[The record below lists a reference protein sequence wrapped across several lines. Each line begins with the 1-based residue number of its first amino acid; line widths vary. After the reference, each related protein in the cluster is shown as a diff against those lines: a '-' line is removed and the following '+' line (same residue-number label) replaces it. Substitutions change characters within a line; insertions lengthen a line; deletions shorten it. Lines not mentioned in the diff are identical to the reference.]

1 MLANL
6 KEVAKRGYA
15 LDEEE
20 FMEGMV
26 AIAVPV
32 TDATG
37 KFVAALAFH
46 GPTQRLSIEG
56 IVEKK
61 GLLQDASKKLQEAVF
76 AD

>member
-1 MLANL
+1 ML
-6 KEVAKRGYA
+6 KTVAKRGYA

-32 TDATG
+32 TDPHG

-46 GPTQRLSIEG
+46 GPTQRLSVDSIT
-56 IVEKK
+56 EKK
-61 GLLQDASKKLQEAVF
+61 ELLQTAAQKLQEAVF
-76 AD
+76 AE